1 MHSIYYF
8 TRNRQALL
16 LNKTKPFKI
25 IQTVKRNSMQVKKIS
40 EIESCP
46 LIIKEKI
53 TSIYFIDRFKND
65 NVKWGAILV
74 MAIKHWVVLQKILTC
89 SKRCYR

>member
-1 MHSIYYF
+1 M
-8 TRNRQALL
+8 
-16 LNKTKPFKI
+16 NKTKPFKI

-53 TSIYFIDRFKND
+53 TSIYSIDPFKND
-65 NVKWGAILV
+65 
-74 MAIKHWVVLQKILTC
+74 M
-89 SKRCYR
+89 